1 MKSIDLSISPATLT
15 ELLDLASQ
23 ENLILKTPDG
33 REFVLAEVDDLADEI
48 ALIRKNDELM
58 DLLAE
63 RSKEPGKYS
72 LAEVKS
78 RLGI

>member
-15 ELLDLASQ
+15 ELSDLASQ

-33 REFVLAEVDDLADEI
+33 REFVLAEVDDLADEV

-58 DLLAE
+58 DLLSE